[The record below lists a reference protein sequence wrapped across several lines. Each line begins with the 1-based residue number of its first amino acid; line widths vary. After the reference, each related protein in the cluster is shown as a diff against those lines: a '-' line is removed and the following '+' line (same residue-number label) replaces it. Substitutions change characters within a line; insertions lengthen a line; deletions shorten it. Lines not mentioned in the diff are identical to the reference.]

1 MRRRAALFLWLGA
14 LLAGGAPGPARAAG
28 PPVDVALVLAVDVS
42 GSVDEVEAREQ
53 RDGYVEAMID
63 PIVVRA
69 IQANMLGRIVVAY
82 VEWSGASDQRTLI
95 GWTLIDGP
103 EAAHRFSAA
112 LAEQPISSGM
122 WTSISGA
129 IDHASSLFDE
139 LGHEALRKVIDV
151 SGDGPNNRGR
161 PVEQARDDAV
171 AKGII
176 INGVPIYNDR
186 PQPWTIPTPVQ
197 FGLDRYYKE
206 HVIGGPG
213 AFTVPARSFEDFKTA
228 ILDKIVREIALD
240 PPTHDRR
247 LATR

>member
-1 MRRRAALFLWLGA
+1 MRGRSALFLGLGILA
-14 LLAGGAPGPARAAG
+14 AGGSARAAG
-28 PPVDVALVLAVDVS
+28 VPVDVAVVMAVDVS
-42 GSVDEVEAREQ
+42 GSVDPVEAREQ

-69 IQANMLGRIVVAY
+69 IQANMLGRIAVAY
-82 VEWSGASDQRTLI
+82 IEWSGSGDQRTLI

-103 EAAHRFSAA
+103 ESAHRFSAA
-112 LAEQPISSGM
+112 LAEQPMSSGM

-129 IDHASSLFDE
+129 IDGAAMLFDS
-139 LGHEALRKVIDV
+139 LGYEAQRRVIDI

-161 PVEQARDDAV
+161 PVEEARDDAV
-171 AKGII
+171 AKGIV

-197 FGLDRYYKE
+197 LGLDRYYRD

-228 ILDKIVREIALD
+228 ILDKIVREIAD
-240 PPTHDRR
+240 TPAPPDRR
-247 LATR
+247 RADR